1 MSEESMK
8 LDRNVKGM
16 SQYKIQR
23 QIPSCILVEQQS
35 LTLFGQRK
43 EGFVEPHTFSH
54 KFSNAE
60 CM

>member
-8 LDRNVKGM
+8 LDRNEKGM
-16 SQYKIQR
+16 SQYKMQR
-23 QIPSCILVEQQS
+23 QLPSFILVEQQS
-35 LTLFGQRK
+35 LTFGQRK

-60 CM
+60 CI